1 MYNLYNLYFGLYKLM
16 YGLYRLKYGLY
27 KLKYG
32 LMCTGKS
39 LQFVSLIL
47 PILLEKVLILIILL
61 IHESILSL
69 TSHIFNDE

>member
-1 MYNLYNLYFGLYKLM
+1 MYNLYNLYFGLYKLI

-47 PILLEKVLILIILL
+47 TNFTRKSFNLDY
-61 IHESILSL
+61 SINS
-69 TSHIFNDE
+69 